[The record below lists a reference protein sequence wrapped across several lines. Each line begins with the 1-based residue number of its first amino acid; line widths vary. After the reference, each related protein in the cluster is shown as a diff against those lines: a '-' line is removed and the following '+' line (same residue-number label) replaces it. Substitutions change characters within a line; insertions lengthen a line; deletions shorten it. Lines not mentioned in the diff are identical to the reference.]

1 MLLFLDAMEKL
12 VECVL
17 NVSEGRDENRIRTLA
32 NALNSPGEAQL
43 LDCSSDIDHHR
54 AVLTF
59 SGAPEAVLLGAL
71 SVFEEAVRQIDLNY
85 HQGVHPR
92 IGAVDVVPFVPLQGV
107 GMEDCVQVARRF
119 GRAVADFHSVPV
131 FLYGEAA
138 ATSDRRNLA
147 NIRRGE
153 FEGLSKSISEDSA
166 RKPDFG
172 PSRLHPTAG
181 ATAVGARDLLIAFNI
196 YLDTTELEVAQ
207 GVARAVRESS
217 GGLPHV
223 RALGLFLERR
233 GQAQVS
239 MNLTNYKETSL
250 YRAYEEVGAEALR
263 RGTRIASSELV
274 GLVPRE
280 ALDAG
285 DHRTLMI
292 EDYSP
297 SMILEERY
305 YQVTGRKL

>member
-1 MLLFLDAMEKL
+1 MERL

-17 NVSEGRDENRIRTLA
+17 NVSEGRDKNRVQVIVD
-32 NALNSPGEAQL
+32 ALNSAGDAHL
-43 LDCSSDIDHHR
+43 LDCSSDADHHR
-54 AVLTF
+54 SVLTF
-59 SGAPEAVLLGAL
+59 LGAPEAVLLGAL
-71 SVFEEAVRQIDLNY
+71 SVFEEAVRRIDLNH

-92 IGAVDVVPFVPLQGV
+92 IGAADVVPFVPLQGV
-107 GMEDCVQVARRF
+107 GMQECVQLARRF
-119 GRAVADFHSVPV
+119 GRAVADSYSVPV
-131 FLYGEAA
+131 FLYGKAA

-153 FEGLSKSISEDSA
+153 FEGLRKSIAENSN

-172 PSRLHPTAG
+172 PSRVHPTAG
-181 ATAVGARDLLIAFNI
+181 ACAVGARDLLIAFNI
-196 YLDTTELEVAQ
+196 YLDTAELEVAQ
-207 GVARAVRESS
+207 AVARAVRASS

-223 RALGLFLERR
+223 RALGLFLEGR

-239 MNLTNYKETSL
+239 MNLTNYRETSL
-250 YRAYEEVGAEALR
+250 YRVYEEVVAEALNS
-263 RGTRIASSELV
+263 GTRILSSEVV

-285 DHRTLMI
+285 DHRALKI

-305 YQVTGRKL
+305 YEVTGRKF

>member
-1 MLLFLDAMEKL
+1 MERL

-17 NVSEGRDENRIRTLA
+17 NVSEGRDKHRIQA
-32 NALNSPGEAQL
+32 IADALTSFRNVHL
-43 LDCSSDIDHHR
+43 LNCSSDADHHR
-54 AVLTF
+54 SVLTF
-59 SGAPEAVLLGAL
+59 LGAPEAVLLGAL
-71 SVFEEAVRQIDLNY
+71 SVFEEAVRRIDLNH

-107 GMEDCVQVARRF
+107 GMQDCVQLAHRF
-119 GRAVADFHSVPV
+119 GKAVVGSHSVPV

-138 ATSDRRNLA
+138 SARDRKNLA

-153 FEGLSKSISEDSA
+153 FEGLRKSISEDSA

-181 ATAVGARDLLIAFNI
+181 ACAVGARDLLIAFNV
-196 YLDTTELEVAQ
+196 YLDTTELEVGQ
-207 GVARAVRESS
+207 EVARAVRESS
-217 GGLPHV
+217 GGFQHV

-233 GQAQVS
+233 GQVQVS
-239 MNLTNYKETSL
+239 MNLINFKVTSL
-250 YRAYEEVGAEALR
+250 YKVFKKVGSEALK
-263 RGTRIASSELV
+263 RGVRISSSEIV

-292 EDYSP
+292 EGYSP
-297 SMILEERY
+297 SVILEERY
-305 YQVTGRKL
+305 YQVTGRRL